1 MAIENLKSA
10 LSAGARPNKYRIYMA
25 IPGYS
30 GGDDVV
36 DVLAKS
42 TTLPDVT
49 VGVIPVWNQG
59 RKLNIA
65 GDVAYSGT
73 WDVTFYNTADLELK
87 KAFEDWIKSIDDA
100 QNDVR
105 ENDRIQDYVIDLV
118 VQQLDGRNA
127 PTASYILYNCWPSA
141 LSAVDLADD
150 SADTISEFTATLTY
164 SHWERTA

>member
-10 LSAGARPNKYRIYMA
+10 LSAGARPNKYRIIMA
-25 IPGYS
+25 IPGYT

-59 RKLNIA
+59 RKLNLA
-65 GDVAYSGT
+65 GDVAYSGS
-73 WDVTFYNTADLELK
+73 WDVSFYNTADLELK
-87 KAFEDWIKSIDDA
+87 RAFEEWVKSIDDA
-100 QNDVR
+100 QNDIR
-105 ENDRIQDYVIDLV
+105 NNDSIKDYAIDIV
-118 VQQLDGRNA
+118 VMQLDGRNQ
-127 PTASYILYNCWPSA
+127 PTASYALYNCWPS
-141 LSAVDLADD
+141 SIGAVDLADD
-150 SADTISEFTATLTY
+150 AADTISEFTVTLTY